1 MQRTHRRNSRQRAG
15 APSKW
20 NHPPSVAIRVP
31 KCFTSQIL
39 QFARKLDSNEDE
51 IESLQTQTD
60 TSSLKNIDKLQYI
73 EYYQNI
79 VPKVSP
85 AEVFKA
91 LGDEHR
97 LKIIE
102 YLASSQSCCEPSDGI
117 CACDIQDLVGLSQA
131 TVSHHMKIL
140 VQAELAISEKR
151 GRLVYYRINP
161 EGFAIALELARRYF
175 DFALLPKPFQQEVRG

>member
-1 MQRTHRRNSRQRAG
+1 MQRPNRRDSRQRAG

-39 QFARKLDSNEDE
+39 QFARTLDSGDV
-51 IESLQTQTD
+51 ESPQTQPY
-60 TSSLKNIDKLQYI
+60 TSQAKNIDNFQYI
-73 EYYQNI
+73 KYYQSI
-79 VPKVSP
+79 GSKVSP

-102 YLASSQSCCEPSDGI
+102 YLASSSSCCEPSDGI

-140 VQAELAISEKR
+140 VQAGLVTSEKR
-151 GRLVYYRINP
+151 GRLVYYSINP
-161 EGFAIALELARRYF
+161 EGFAIALELARKYF
-175 DFALLPKPFQQEVRG
+175 DFALLPKPIQLEVKG

>member
-1 MQRTHRRNSRQRAG
+1 MQRPNSRNLRQRAG

-31 KCFTSQIL
+31 KCFKSQIL
-39 QFARKLDSNEDE
+39 HFARKLDSGEMENP
-51 IESLQTQTD
+51 QTQPD
-60 TSSLKNIDKLQYI
+60 TSTAKKIDNFQCI
-73 EYYQNI
+73 EYYQNM
-79 VPKVSP
+79 VPKALP

-117 CACDIQDLVGLSQA
+117 CACDIQDLINLSQA
-131 TVSHHMKIL
+131 TVSHHMKLL
-140 VQAELAISEKR
+140 VQAGLVISEKR
-151 GRLVYYRINP
+151 GRLVYYSINP
-161 EGFAIALELARRYF
+161 QGFAIALGLARKYF
-175 DFALLPKPFQQEVRG
+175 DFALLPKPFQLGVKG

>member
-1 MQRTHRRNSRQRAG
+1 MQPSKHRDSRQRAG

-39 QFARKLDSNEDE
+39 QFARKLDSGK
-51 IESLQTQTD
+51 IENPQTQTD
-60 TSSLKNIDKLQYI
+60 THETKNIDKLQYI
-73 EYYQNI
+73 EYYQNM
-79 VPKVSP
+79 VPKISP

-91 LGDEHR
+91 LGDEPR
-97 LKIIE
+97 LRIIE

-140 VQAELAISEKR
+140 VQAGLVTSEKR
-151 GRLVYYRINP
+151 GRLVYYSINP
-161 EGFAIALELARRYF
+161 EGFAIALELARKYF
-175 DFALLPKPFQQEVRG
+175 DFALLPKPIQLEVKG